1 MTEGALPALAF
12 PGSGLPSSVGP
23 AGPTSARPRVEVR
36 PGLAAASQ
44 PSQVSFPAPSPRLLP
59 SERVLA
65 QQSAALPAGSGQ
77 PASFGGTEARATVPG
92 HRSRP
97 SWVSSAPQASLPSRP
112 SFPESSPTF
121 PRARSGQ
128 GKGSAASPRKPRR
141 RDGLQRPSSRHLVW
155 RRSRR
160 APPCGEAG
168 EEGGRRRRRR
178 RAREGAEERSQ
189 RSPAATS
196 GAPTHRAATEVA
208 QGGSGGGGAG
218 AGGAAGAGRRA

>member
-1 MTEGALPALAF
+1 M
-12 PGSGLPSSVGP
+12 GP

-36 PGLAAASQ
+36 PGLATASR
-44 PSQVSFPAPSPRLLP
+44 PSQVSFPAPSARRLP

-65 QQSAALPAGSGQ
+65 QQPAALPAGPGP

-97 SWVSSAPQASLPSRP
+97 SWVSSAPQASPPSRP
-112 SFPESSPTF
+112 SVLPGKQPHVSPSSVGSGNGLGRRAQEAATP
-121 PRARSGQ
+121 PR
-128 GKGSAASPRKPRR
+128 P
-141 RDGLQRPSSRHLVW
+141 LQRPSSRHLVW

-160 APPCGEAG
+160 APPCGEAE

-196 GAPTHRAATEVA
+196 GAPTHRAAAEVA
-208 QGGSGGGGAG
+208 QGGGGGGGGGG

>member
-1 MTEGALPALAF
+1 M
-12 PGSGLPSSVGP
+12 GP

-44 PSQVSFPAPSPRLLP
+44 PSQVSFPAPSPRRLP

-65 QQSAALPAGSGQ
+65 QQSAALPAGSSP

-97 SWVSSAPQASLPSRP
+97 SWVSSAPQASPPSRP

-128 GKGSAASPRKPRR
+128 GKGSAASPRKP
-141 RDGLQRPSSRHLVW
+141 G
-155 RRSRR
+155 RSD
-160 APPCGEAG
+160 
-168 EEGGRRRRRR
+168 
-178 RAREGAEERSQ
+178 
-189 RSPAATS
+189 AATGCS
-196 GAPTHRAATEVA
+196 GRALAILC
-208 QGGSGGGGAG
+208 GGGAAVRRHAERLGKREGGGGDD
-218 AGGAAGAGRRA
+218 GGQGRGQRSGVSAARRRLRGRPHTGPQPRLK